1 MGTLVC
7 LHAHPDDEAIS
18 TGGTMARA
26 AAEGH
31 RVVLVVATNG
41 DHGEVPDDLADG
53 ETLVDRRRAETDRS
67 ASALGVD
74 RVVWLGYADSGMT
87 GWGQNGDPDNFHQ
100 ADVDEAAA
108 RLQSILDDER
118 ADVLTCYDW
127 HGTYGHPDHI
137 KVHHVGVRAAELA
150 DAAGR
155 PVRLLEATANR
166 DAMAAMIAETR
177 ANGIEIGNPD
187 DDADDFDPHAG
198 ADDGNPFGEPE
209 AVLTLSVDVSG
220 YVDRK
225 RAAIAAHASQVRDSS
240 FFLEMPDELFAMAFG
255 REWFIE
261 HDRTP
266 PYRDGWIFDAD

>member
-41 DHGEVPDDLADG
+41 DHGEVPDDLAEG
-53 ETLVDRRRAETDRS
+53 ETLVDRRRVETDRS

-108 RLQSILDDER
+108 RLQ
-118 ADVLTCYDW
+118 
-127 HGTYGHPDHI
+127 
-137 KVHHVGVRAAELA
+137 
-150 DAAGR
+150 
-155 PVRLLEATANR
+155 
-166 DAMAAMIAETR
+166 
-177 ANGIEIGNPD
+177 
-187 DDADDFDPHAG
+187 
-198 ADDGNPFGEPE
+198 
-209 AVLTLSVDVSG
+209 
-220 YVDRK
+220 
-225 RAAIAAHASQVRDSS
+225 
-240 FFLEMPDELFAMAFG
+240 
-255 REWFIE
+255 
-261 HDRTP
+261 
-266 PYRDGWIFDAD
+266 